1 MKVMLIE
8 DDEVLCNTLAR
19 VLRKYHKVDAFT
31 DSALAMEHL
40 KTNEYD
46 VVLTDVKMPGY
57 TGMDILEGVLESSPD
72 TYVILFTGYGTVD
85 EAVKAIKMGAYD
97 YILKPVN
104 ISYLILKLEKIE
116 EMRLTCRTNFHSDG
130 DFKFIFKSMKM
141 KKIVDLAL
149 NVAVTDSTVL
159 LTGETGVGK
168 NMLAKLIHDNSRRK
182 MRPFISFNCAN
193 IQESLFEGELF
204 GYKRGAFTGADKD
217 KKGIVELA
225 NHGTL
230 LVDEITEMPLNMQ
243 AKFLKFIEEKSFF
256 KLGDDHPISVDVRII
271 ATTNSEISELIRDKK
286 FREDLYYRINV
297 FRIHIPPLRERKED
311 IMPLASYFVEKF
323 RYINP
328 DVSGLSEEA
337 VHKLLGYHYPGNVR
351 ELSNIIERAMILSR
365 GEKWILPI
373 HIILPVDDEIPESLK
388 LEDVVKS
395 HIISVLEYTN
405 GDKAKAAKILGIDRS
420 TLYRKLKEYGLIKS

>member
-19 VLRKYHKVDAFT
+19 VLKKYHRVDAFT
-31 DSALAMEHL
+31 DSALALEHL
-40 KTNEYD
+40 RTNEYD

-57 TGMDILEGVLESSPD
+57 TGMDILKRVLESSPG
-72 TYVILFTGYGTVD
+72 THVILFTGYGTVD

-104 ISYLILKLEKIE
+104 TSYLILKLEKIE
-116 EMRLTCRTNFHSDG
+116 EMKLTCRTDRRSGN
-130 DFKFIFKSMKM
+130 DFQFIFKSMKM
-141 KKIVDLAL
+141 QKIVDLAL

-168 NMLAKLIHDNSRRK
+168 NMLARLIHDNSRRK
-182 MRPFISFNCAN
+182 MRPFVSFNCAN

-204 GYKRGAFTGADKD
+204 GYKKGAFTGADRD
-217 KKGIVELA
+217 KRGIVELA

-256 KLGDDHPISVDVRII
+256 KLGDNHSTGVDVRII
-271 ATTNSEISELIRDKK
+271 ATTNSDIDELVRNKK

-311 IMPLASYFVEKF
+311 ILPLASHFVEKF

-328 DVSGLSEEA
+328 EVSGISEEA
-337 VHKLLGYHYPGNVR
+337 IHKLMSYDYPGNVR

-365 GEKWILPI
+365 GKKWILPI
-373 HIILPVDDEIPESLK
+373 HIILPVNDKTPESLR
-388 LEDVVKS
+388 LDDIVKS
-395 HIISVLEYTN
+395 HIIYVLDYTG